1 MYISLSCDQLCVL
14 CVVLKDIKAKVG
26 QVDPS
31 GARNE
36 IFTTAISLA
45 PDRVANDAAIHL
57 T

>member
-1 MYISLSCDQLCVL
+1 MYISLSCDQLCVP